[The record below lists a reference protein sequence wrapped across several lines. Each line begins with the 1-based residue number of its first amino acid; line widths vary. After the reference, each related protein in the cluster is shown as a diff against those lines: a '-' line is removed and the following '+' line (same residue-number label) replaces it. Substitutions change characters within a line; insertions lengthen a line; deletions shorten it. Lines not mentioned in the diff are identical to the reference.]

1 MSCQF
6 TLKPLSTAGLWQ
18 QRTLCI
24 GTQHCIAAPR
34 ALHCIAGR
42 VERWATLAPPSFVI
56 IARSA
61 RSASGVL
68 HLEKSVISC
77 STAPQLPTSF
87 QLQSLRLLCP
97 AAAPTQFQ
105 SLHASL
111 EVRVA
116 QAPILSDALLP
127 EFLESNTHHY
137 LSAALR
143 IGHLKQA
150 PSQMQPLLLCSLR
163 PAFSGPLAAPW
174 ARQTLNSCLLTGP
187 GPDFN

>member
-1 MSCQF
+1 MYRNAPSCAA
-6 TLKPLSTAGLWQ
+6 LKPP
-18 QRTLCI
+18 
-24 GTQHCIAAPR
+24 PR
-34 ALHCIAGR
+34 PWLHCIGGR

-77 STAPQLPTSF
+77 STAPQHPTSF
-87 QLQSLRLLCP
+87 QLQSLRLLW
-97 AAAPTQFQ
+97 
-105 SLHASL
+105 
-111 EVRVA
+111 VA

-137 LSAALR
+137 LSPALR

-150 PSQMQPLLLCSLR
+150 PSQMQPLQLCSLR